1 MTDIMKMLTPSD
13 AKLTGRRLLRTSRG
27 RRPAGSSSASPVAGA
42 PAACRATAASRRE
55 FGTSKTDRSEVAV
68 FDAQALPGTG
78 MPGTDVVEEA
88 FAGKSAI

>member
-1 MTDIMKMLTPSD
+1 MADSMKMLTPSD

-27 RRPAGSSSASPVAGA
+27 RILQRFSCGR
-42 PAACRATAASRRE
+42 RARSVQGDRAASRRE

-88 FAGKSAI
+88 FAVKSAI